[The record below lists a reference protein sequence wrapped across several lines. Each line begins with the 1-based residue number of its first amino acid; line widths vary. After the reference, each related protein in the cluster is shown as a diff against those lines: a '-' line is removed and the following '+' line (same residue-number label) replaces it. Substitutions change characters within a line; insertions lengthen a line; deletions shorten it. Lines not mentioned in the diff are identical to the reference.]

1 MMMAALVCFFGKNNA
16 LQPFP
21 VYYFFVIL
29 VSFAFSRSVGSVF
42 FVQPLTT
49 CFASCFTFYRIECAA
64 IFFNKLVGELP

>member
-21 VYYFFVIL
+21 VLLFVIL
-29 VSFAFSRSVGSVF
+29 VSFAFARSVGSVF

-49 CFASCFTFYRIECAA
+49 CFASCFTFYS
-64 IFFNKLVGELP
+64 

>member
-29 VSFAFSRSVGSVF
+29 VSFAFSRSVGSVSSF
-42 FVQPLTT
+42 NRLQLVLLLVLL
-49 CFASCFTFYRIECAA
+49 FTANI
-64 IFFNKLVGELP
+64 